1 MGLQVTSVG
10 VRSVAAQFA
19 RAGDIVV
26 AINGVPVAP
35 THLAKELIDKVKAS
49 GDVQTLLL
57 HRLPGAVEDA
67 AQEEKKVGVGVART
81 CVLQPIGG
89 YQHAA
94 KHHVFVHLRY
104 SC

>member
-35 THLAKELIDKVKAS
+35 THLAKELIDKVKAP

-81 CVLQPIGG
+81 CDLSNN
-89 YQHAA
+89 H
-94 KHHVFVHLRY
+94 
-104 SC
+104 